1 MEVLHLLLY
10 LVTGMAEGFEA
21 FLLGALHQRR
31 VGKTDMQSLHYFA
44 HKSRARFVGTATD
57 GDDIVP
63 LLVQVTRNVCGR
75 VLRDVNAYLL
85 QHLDCHRVHSLCWLS
100 ARREDLQ
107 TRIEGLEQAVC
118 HLAAAAI
125 ACA

>member
-1 MEVLHLLLY
+1 MRLYGEETMKILHLLLY
-10 LVTGMAEGFEA
+10 LIAGVTKGGEA

-31 VGKTDMQSLHYFA
+31 VIKTDMHSLHYLA

-63 LLVQVTRNVCGR
+63 LLVQVARDMCGR
-75 VLRDVNAYLL
+75 VLRDVDAYLL

-100 ARREDLQ
+100 ACREDL
-107 TRIEGLEQAVC
+107 
-118 HLAAAAI
+118 
-125 ACA
+125 

>member
-1 MEVLHLLLY
+1 MKVLHLLLY
-10 LVTGMAEGFEA
+10 LVTGVAEGFEA

-31 VGKTDMQSLHYFA
+31 VIKTDMQSLHYLA

-57 GDDIVP
+57 CNDIVP
-63 LLVQVTRNVCGR
+63 LLVQVTRDVCGR

-85 QHLDCHRVHSLCWLS
+85 QHLECHRVHSLCWLS

-118 HLAAAAI
+118 HLTAAAV